1 VFNFFKFSENSKE
14 NLIQTILNSVF
25 ENLNKSEI
33 FEEKLK
39 LSAEE
44 LEELYLKA
52 RKRILDEFI
61 KLADESKNKI
71 KNQLSDI
78 CINNKIDCEETA
90 KEMLYFTDKELV
102 NFAKHYK
109 DQIKQFQ
116 AINKI
121 KKEFQNKVKNASTQ
135 NAMEKYLFAQP
146 IPDIWVKKIPPT
158 MLKNKI
164 IFDQINQLKERLKNF
179 QAKFPQI
186 DQWTIKQALGWT
198 FEYTPSFWKNTKLDD
213 PDFKNT
219 LEDKIRTEFE
229 NKPDKFFQS
238 LGLAM
243 SEKANDEFSKMIS
256 FVKENKNFKNI
267 DEFKHYILK
276 ILHKI
281 HEESDRD
288 KIVPETILELDEKI
302 NEKLKEYSLLLDSE
316 YNNLFVFSSKSEKEM
331 IEVMRRCGLHC
342 VPSRMTLPKPADFT
356 GVKNN
361 FIIDFMMYCPV
372 LSGTEGNYKV
382 EPKIILIG
390 EYYGLYKPL
399 NDEKR
404 KQILEEIN
412 VLQKNLT
419 PENAQKLR
427 KLEKQESMGGAYNV
441 KTDAKIAS
449 EKFIAAS
456 IGADTISIFPGP
468 PETMVRKALDEANV
482 IYELDGVPGN
492 AKKIILSRPDLL
504 KQSESIN
511 KGINKLTTYLE
522 AVKTEVKSHYFNYF
536 ISRFRSD
543 YTLENLG
550 VFDNKSTTSGE
561 MPLSARKIRTN
572 ILETIGVVPSPINVT
587 ANFSNLIERYLKQTN
602 EGYEPRMKQL
612 DDLIAQNEKLSLESV
627 KNYVDN
633 YILKFNKQIQPYS
646 SVKTSFNLQGS
657 TKQNM
662 NNLKMDKIKILNCLV
677 RLSQIAEEIEDTNPE
692 AANLI
697 DESVQEHAQEFNPL
711 NYPAVN
717 TPVAEINSSIDE
729 KPGMDQLNDTVQEIE
744 DTSED
749 DSEIIEKI
757 TKEVIDEIDHSGI
770 DTESSDGKRI
780 IEDLVK
786 MKVDQA
792 LETKI

>member
-1 VFNFFKFSENSKE
+1 MFNFFKFSENSKE